1 MTIELAVLLSIV
13 SVAFAIYQGVTNL
26 KRNNQIDTRNDV
38 TQLTTV
44 IVKLE
49 NISSGVTD
57 IKNEISSIKTDLRE
71 TRERLVQ
78 LDQSVKI
85 AHKRIDELAKIDRKA
100 IQ

>member
-1 MTIELAVLLSIV
+1 MTIELAVLLSII
-13 SVAFAIYQGVTNL
+13 SVAFAVYQGLTNL

-57 IKNEISSIKTDLRE
+57 IKNEISSIKTEVRE
-71 TRERLVQ
+71 TRERLVK
-78 LDQSVKI
+78 LDESLKI
-85 AHKRIDELAKIDRKA
+85 AHKRIDELTKKDKIYN
-100 IQ
+100 